1 MGQARYT
8 PGMSWEAY
16 RWTAKSPSE
25 LYHVLGPHGVDE
37 LIRQALGACW
47 RDSPAEGRS
56 LATVAKLAREVFD
69 RNMKV
74 WAAIKTPSPASFFQD
89 LRPNPADQFFRQAM
103 VTCWMMMPRVGGRQV
118 GEVRRIIGNIFERNM
133 AAWAAD
139 DATFTGAPKK
149 KAKPGSAKM
158 KGKQT
163 AKKKVPAAK
172 KGVAASRKIRKS
184 R

>member
-1 MGQARYT
+1 
-8 PGMSWEAY
+8 MSWEAY

-37 LIRQALGACW
+37 LIRQSLGACW

-56 LATVAKLAREVFD
+56 LAGVATIARGMFD

-103 VTCWMMMPRVGGRQV
+103 VTCWMMMPRAGGRQV
-118 GEVRRIIGNIFERNM
+118 GEVRRIVGKIFERNM
-133 AAWAAD
+133 AAWADD
-139 DATFTGAPKK
+139 DATFTGGSAKQVKAGSKNVKRKEPVKKKVAPKK
-149 KAKPGSAKM
+149 GSAES
-158 KGKQT
+158 
-163 AKKKVPAAK
+163 KK
-172 KGVAASRKIRKS
+172 RKS
-184 R
+184 VR